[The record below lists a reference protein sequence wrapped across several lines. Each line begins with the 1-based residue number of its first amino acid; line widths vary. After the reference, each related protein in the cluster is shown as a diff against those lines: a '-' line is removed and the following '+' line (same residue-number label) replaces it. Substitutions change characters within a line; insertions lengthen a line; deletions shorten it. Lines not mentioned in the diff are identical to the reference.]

1 MKIGFR
7 PMKISREKAKE
18 ICTKSQY
25 GEASRWEIV
34 QLKIYLFFS
43 KELAQF
49 SAKNTKLS
57 SLCEHANLQ
66 GLSEQDKLKMKEQLQ
81 NKN

>member
-1 MKIGFR
+1 
-7 PMKISREKAKE
+7 MKISREKAKE

-25 GEASRWEIV
+25 GEATWWEIL
-34 QLKIYLFFS
+34 QLKVYLFFS

-49 SAKNTKLS
+49 SAKNTKLT

-66 GLSEQDKLKMKEQLQ
+66 TLSEKDKEQLKKVLEE
-81 NKN
+81 NS